1 MNQENYL
8 ILNFDEFLNFFLYI
22 ILLVLFFFLINRKK
36 ILYFTFSLS
45 LFFFF
50 LMLFCFFLPSFSHSF
65 WIPSSFFL
73 SIEFIH
79 FLFFLFDLF
88 KNKFVF
94 VWGYKSVEVFW
105 YCRKGFC
112 FEWLMLNEKK
122 DLGVFSFWSI
132 GIKMKEWKWN
142 HQFGFCDVF
151 FCIVKGIKGCEKYGI

>member
-1 MNQENYL
+1 MEWIKKIIWFWILMNFW
-8 ILNFDEFLNFFLYI
+8 ISFFISFSYF
-22 ILLVLFFFLINRKK
+22 FFFLINRKK

-50 LMLFCFFLPSFSHSF
+50 FDAILFFFLPSFSILFGFLPLSF
-65 WIPSSFFL
+65 YQLNSFL
-73 SIEFIH
+73 

-122 DLGVFSFWSI
+122 DLGVFYW
-132 GIKMKEWKWN
+132 
-142 HQFGFCDVF
+142 H
-151 FCIVKGIKGCEKYGI
+151 